1 MLFKRKREVGFDFIS
16 FLLYKWKNYLKTKDK
31 MIIKTFDK
39 INKFDGI
46 GFQIV

>member
-1 MLFKRKREVGFDFIS
+1 MI
-16 FLLYKWKNYLKTKDK
+16 LLVFYYITWKNYLKTKDK